1 MGGSESF
8 QAIKTHLDQSH
19 EQVAAPLGEMEG
31 KKKKKTGRLRKKFSP
46 GEEAGS
52 NSNGEYDSFHFYTHL
67 QIISS
72 F

>member
-31 KKKKKTGRLRKKFSP
+31 KKKKTGRLRKKISLE
-46 GEEAGS
+46 EEAGS

-67 QIISS
+67 QIINS